1 MKHTPTFNSTTS
13 ESIDAIAERRA
24 SAKLGW
30 YTHAAIYVCVISGL
44 ALIGVWQGRYWPVAP
59 ALGWGLGLALHGLR
73 VFAAGAGSSLRNGM
87 IERERQRLQRQQ
99 ASAAHPAGPDHRS

>member
-1 MKHTPTFNSTTS
+1 MKHTPSFTASTGTPLS
-13 ESIDAIAERRA
+13 SGQIDAMASRRVTA
-24 SAKLGW
+24 RLGW
-30 YTHAAIYVCVISGL
+30 YTHAAVYVCVIGGL
-44 ALIGVWQGRYWPVAP
+44 ALLGAWQGRYWPITP

-99 ASAAHPAGPDHRS
+99 SPGAPR